1 MESAPSNVVEYGAH
15 SKGVTTMKV
24 AGAADHSG
32 SKRAPVI
39 GSGNDVAVGGEAYDP
54 MSNTTLIPLVRID
67 RSRGVG

>member
-1 MESAPSNVVEYGAH
+1 MGSAPSNVVEYGAH

-39 GSGNDVAVGGEAYDP
+39 GSGN
-54 MSNTTLIPLVRID
+54 
-67 RSRGVG
+67 GVSLQLQV